1 MEYSTRLREER
12 VHDIAAWLCM
22 RTVIMHYLEN
32 SQNRSLHKHFRC
44 SEAFRR
50 NSRSESDLHLRIT
63 KDVKRYI
70 SMLWKVGKKYN
81 FQKKKKI
88 TSRKQVQLGIIS
100 EKKCCAS
107 DHNLSFTTQNK
118 AIKALCPERSWKG
131 LKWAENGA
139 KGSREELKG
148 AERSREELKRL
159 RGAKRR
165 RSELK
170 DAERRR
176 EELKEAGRN
185 WKELRGAE
193 KELRWSKRKREEL
206 KDAKMI

>member
-81 FQKKKKI
+81 FQKKKSRAENKCSWELFQKKNAVLRTI
-88 TSRKQVQLGIIS
+88 TSPLQHKTKQL
-100 EKKCCAS
+100 K
-107 DHNLSFTTQNK
+107 
-118 AIKALCPERSWKG
+118 LCV
-131 LKWAENGA
+131 
-139 KGSREELKG
+139 
-148 AERSREELKRL
+148 L
-159 RGAKRR
+159 RGAGRDWN
-165 RSELK
+165 ELK
-170 DAERRR
+170 M
-176 EELKEAGRN
+176 
-185 WKELRGAE
+185 ELRGAE
-193 KELRWSKRKREEL
+193 RNWKVLRGVERNWKGWEELRGGDRSW
-206 KDAKMI
+206 KMLRGGGRSWKKLGGTERS